1 MNSQWRFELQSNIC
15 TLQEPVA
22 DRAERARSLKIN
34 RHSRNNDNNSNSN
47 NTIISEEAGDEGEDD
62 DGNHVPRDH
71 STHAGHAKEGHKNGL
86 ASNGRMTSYDDSM
99 NPFADDD

>member
-1 MNSQWRFELQSNIC
+1 MDNNITNINEMSQEQIMEAIGQDDGSSKGVNIPR
-15 TLQEPVA
+15 LG
-22 DRAERARSLKIN
+22 IN
-34 RHSRNNDNNSNSN
+34 RSP
-47 NTIISEEAGDEGEDD
+47 EDD

-71 STHAGHAKEGHKNGL
+71 STHTGHAKEGHKNGL